1 MQIIPDPIFTAVM
14 LLPFLFT
21 YAVLSTL
28 LVKPMRLYL
37 EGRDAAVSGARKEA
51 LALEAQVED
60 KLTDLEARL
69 ATARKEAAAVR
80 AEHRERGMAAERERV
95 DAARAEAEGQISA
108 AIAEIVSERDAARGS
123 LEGMAKAIS
132 VDIAGRVLGRSIQA

>member
-14 LLPFLFT
+14 LVPFFFT
-21 YAVLSTL
+21 YAVLSAL

-37 EGRDAAVSGARKEA
+37 EGRDAAITGARKEA

-60 KLTDLEARL
+60 KLSDLETRL
-69 ATARKEAAAVR
+69 VAARKQAAGVR
-80 AEHRERGMAAERERV
+80 AEHRERGMAAERERI
-95 DAARAEAEGQISA
+95 DAARAQAEGQISA
-108 AIAEIVSERDAARGS
+108 ALGEIATERDAARGS